1 MKTYL
6 DCIPCFL
13 NQTLE
18 AVRMVSND
26 KDIHEILLKKVMR
39 YLCEI
44 NSFNNSPPEISREVH
59 AIIRKE
65 LDCKDPYKEVKKKS
79 NEMANKLYSK
89 LRKMIEEADDMLL
102 TATKLA
108 IVGNVIDFGSVNRF
122 DVREMI
128 EKAIRENIDENAYS
142 LFKERVKKAHII
154 LYIADNAGEIF
165 FDKLLLELLIK
176 MNKKIIYA
184 VKKNP
189 IINDA
194 TMEDAKLAGINA
206 LTKVIIADD
215 SNLSAPGILLHRTS
229 PRFLKY
235 FENAD
240 MIIAKGQGNYESMS
254 NSRKEIFF
262 LLVVKC
268 PLVARNI
275 GEKVGKFVIKVNK

>member
-18 AVRMVSND
+18 AVRMVSNEED
-26 KDIHEILLKKVMR
+26 THEILLKKVMK
-39 YLCEI
+39 YLYEI
-44 NSFNNSPPEISREVH
+44 NSFNIPPPEISREVH
-59 AIIRKE
+59 EIIRKE
-65 LDCKDPYKEVKKKS
+65 LNCKDPYKEVKKKS

-89 LRKMIEEADDMLL
+89 LRKMVEKADDVLL

-108 IVGNVIDFGSVNRF
+108 IAGNVIDFGSVNRY

-128 EKAIRENIDENAYS
+128 EKAIRENVNENAYS
-142 LFKERVKKAHII
+142 LFKERVEKAHTI

-165 FDKLLLELLIK
+165 FDKLLLEVFLK
-176 MNKKIIYA
+176 MRKKMIYA

-194 TMEDAKLAGINA
+194 TMEDVKLAGIDA
-206 LTKVIIADD
+206 LADAIIADD
-215 SNLSAPGILLHRTS
+215 GNISAPGILLRHAS
-229 PRFLKY
+229 PHFLKY
-235 FENAD
+235 FETAD
-240 MIIAKGQGNYESMS
+240 MIIAKGQGNYESLS
-254 NSRKEIFF
+254 DTRREIFF

-268 PLVARNI
+268 PLVARDI
-275 GEKVGKFVIKVNK
+275 GEEVGKFIIKVNK